1 MVKFLDRLFGLSRKG
16 AKVSTELLGGLTTF
30 LTMAYIVFVNPDI
43 LSASGVDFGAA
54 FVATALIAALATIG
68 MGLWANL
75 PVALAPGMGLNAFFS
90 FTVVFGMG
98 YTWQQALA
106 AVFVSGLI
114 YVAIALS
121 GLRKVVISSIPPV
134 LKKAIGAGIGFFI
147 AFIGFKNAGIV
158 VDNPATLVGLGDLA
172 IPSTLLAVFGLALTV
187 ALLALKL
194 RAAVFFGLVGTAIA
208 GAVAGIL
215 GVDGMPE
222 FTGFVG
228 SVPSIAPTFGAL
240 FSEIGS
246 VVSSGAG
253 WIAIGTFLFVDFFD
267 TAGTLVA
274 VVERIPGA
282 SEKEVDRANHV
293 DSAATVVGSVLGTS
307 TTTSFIESLSGI
319 GAGAKT
325 GLASVFT
332 GLLFLLTLFLSP
344 LLSLVTASV
353 TAPAL
358 VVVGSMMALSLKDI
372 EWDDLASRLAGFTTA
387 LVMVLTFSIPNGIGF
402 GFIVYV
408 IASLFSGKF
417 RNLNVVLVLLSLLFV
432 AYYAFL

>member
-1 MVKFLDRLFGLSRKG
+1 
-16 AKVSTELLGGLTTF
+16 
-30 LTMAYIVFVNPDI
+30 MAYIVFVNPDI

-54 FVATALIAALATIG
+54 FVATALVAAIATIA

-106 AVFVSGLI
+106 AVFVSGVI
-114 YVAIALS
+114 YFIIAVV
-121 GLRKVVISSIPPV
+121 GIRKLVVSSIPPV

-147 AFIGFKNAGIV
+147 AFIGLKNAGLV
-158 VDNPATLVGLGDLA
+158 VDNPATLVGLGDLSV
-172 IPSTLLAVFGLALTV
+172 PSTLLAVFGLLLTV

-194 RAAVFFGLVGTAIA
+194 KAAVFFGLVGTAIA
-208 GAVAGIL
+208 GVVAGSL
-215 GVDGMPE
+215 GIEGMPE
-222 FTGFVG
+222 FSGFFG
-228 SVPSIAPTFGAL
+228 EVPSIAPTFGVL
-240 FSEIGS
+240 FSEIES
-246 VVSSGAG
+246 VVTSGSG

-274 VVERIPGA
+274 VVERVPSA
-282 SEKEVDRANHV
+282 SERDIDRANHV

-319 GAGAKT
+319 GTGAKT

-358 VVVGSMMALSLKDI
+358 VIVGSMMALSLNDI
-372 EWDDLASRLAGFTTA
+372 DWEDLPSRLAGFVTP
-387 LVMVLTFSIPNGIGF
+387 VIMVLTFSIPNGIGF

-408 IASLFSGKF
+408 LASLFSGKF
-417 RNLNVVLVLLSLLFV
+417 RNLNLVLVALSLLFV
-432 AYYAFL
+432 AYYWFL

>member
-1 MVKFLDRLFGLSRKG
+1 MFKFLDRIFKLKEKG
-16 AKVSTELLGGLTTF
+16 ARVTTELLGGLTTF

-54 FVATALIAALATIG
+54 FVATALVAAFATIA

-75 PVALAPGMGLNAFFS
+75 PVALAPGMGINAFFS

-106 AVFVSGLI
+106 AVFVSGVI
-114 YVAIALS
+114 YFIIAVV
-121 GLRKVVISSIPPV
+121 GIRKLVVSSIPPA

-147 AFIGFKNAGIV
+147 AFIGLKNAGLV

-172 IPSTLLAVFGLALTV
+172 VPSTLLAVFGLLLTV
-187 ALLALKL
+187 ALLALKIK
-194 RAAVFFGLVGTAIA
+194 AAVFFGLVGTA
-208 GAVAGIL
+208 VAGVVAGSL
-215 GVDGMPE
+215 GIEGMPE
-222 FTGFVG
+222 FSGFLG
-228 SVPSIAPTFGAL
+228 EVPSIAPTFGAL
-240 FSEIGS
+240 FSEIES
-246 VVSSGAG
+246 VVTSGSG

-274 VVERIPGA
+274 VVEKIPSA
-282 SEKEVDRANHV
+282 SERDIDRANHV
-293 DSAATVVGSVLGTS
+293 DAAATVVGSVLGTS

-319 GAGAKT
+319 GTGAKT

-358 VVVGSMMALSLKDI
+358 VIVGSMMASSFKDI
-372 EWDDLASRLAGFTTA
+372 EWDDFASGIAGF
-387 LVMVLTFSIPNGIGF
+387 LVPVLMILTFSISNGIAF
-402 GFIVYV
+402 GFMVYLV
-408 IASLFSGKF
+408 ASLFSGKIKNI
-417 RNLNVVLVLLSLLFV
+417 NLPFVAITLLLV
-432 AYYAFL
+432 AYYWFL

>member
-1 MVKFLDRLFGLSRKG
+1 MFKILDRIFRLREKG
-16 AKVSTELLGGLTTF
+16 ARVPTELLGGLTTF

-54 FVATALIAALATIG
+54 FVATALVAAIATIA

-106 AVFVSGLI
+106 AVFVSGVI
-114 YVAIALS
+114 YFIIAVV
-121 GLRKVVISSIPPV
+121 GIRKLVVSSIPPV

-147 AFIGFKNAGIV
+147 AFIGLKNAGLV
-158 VDNPATLVGLGDLA
+158 VDNPATLVGLGDLSV
-172 IPSTLLAVFGLALTV
+172 PSTLLAVFGLLLTV

-194 RAAVFFGLVGTAIA
+194 KAAVFFGLVGTAIA
-208 GAVAGIL
+208 GVVAGSL
-215 GVDGMPE
+215 GIEGMPE
-222 FTGFVG
+222 FSGFFG
-228 SVPSIAPTFGAL
+228 EVPSIAPTFGVL
-240 FSEIGS
+240 FSEIES
-246 VVSSGAG
+246 VVTSGSG

-274 VVERIPGA
+274 VVERVPSA
-282 SEKEVDRANHV
+282 SERDIDRANHV

-319 GAGAKT
+319 GTGAKT

-358 VVVGSMMALSLKDI
+358 VIVGSMMALSLNDI
-372 EWDDLASRLAGFTTA
+372 DWEDLPSRLAGFVTP
-387 LVMVLTFSIPNGIGF
+387 VIMVLTFSIPNGIGF

-408 IASLFSGKF
+408 LASLFSGKF
-417 RNLNVVLVLLSLLFV
+417 RNLNLVLVALSLLFV
-432 AYYAFL
+432 AYYWFL

>member
-1 MVKFLDRLFGLSRKG
+1 
-16 AKVSTELLGGLTTF
+16 
-30 LTMAYIVFVNPDI
+30 
-43 LSASGVDFGAA
+43 
-54 FVATALIAALATIG
+54 
-68 MGLWANL
+68 
-75 PVALAPGMGLNAFFS
+75 MGLNAFFS

-106 AVFVSGLI
+106 AVFVSGVI
-114 YVAIALS
+114 YFIIAVV
-121 GLRKVVISSIPPV
+121 GIRKLVVSSIPPV

-147 AFIGFKNAGIV
+147 AFIGLKNAGLV
-158 VDNPATLVGLGDLA
+158 VDNPATLVGLGDLSV
-172 IPSTLLAVFGLALTV
+172 PSTLLAVFGLLLTV

-194 RAAVFFGLVGTAIA
+194 KAAVFFGLVGTAIA
-208 GAVAGIL
+208 GVVAGSL
-215 GVDGMPE
+215 GIEGMPE
-222 FTGFVG
+222 FSGFFG
-228 SVPSIAPTFGAL
+228 EVPSIAPTFGVL
-240 FSEIGS
+240 FSEIES
-246 VVSSGAG
+246 VVTSGSG

-274 VVERIPGA
+274 VVERVPSA
-282 SEKEVDRANHV
+282 SERDIDRANHV

-319 GAGAKT
+319 GTGAKT

-358 VVVGSMMALSLKDI
+358 VIVGSMMALSLNDI
-372 EWDDLASRLAGFTTA
+372 DWEDLPSRLAGFVTP
-387 LVMVLTFSIPNGIGF
+387 VIMVLTFSIPNGIGF

-408 IASLFSGKF
+408 LASLFSGKF
-417 RNLNVVLVLLSLLFV
+417 RNLNLVLVALSLLFV
-432 AYYAFL
+432 AYYWFL